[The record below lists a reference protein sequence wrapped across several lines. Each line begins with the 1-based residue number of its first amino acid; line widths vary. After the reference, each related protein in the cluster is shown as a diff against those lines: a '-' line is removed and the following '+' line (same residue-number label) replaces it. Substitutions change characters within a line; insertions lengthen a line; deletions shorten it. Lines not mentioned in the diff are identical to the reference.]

1 MVAATIFVLHGAVL
15 LGVIIW
21 KARTEG
27 RTEAA
32 LAAAFLVIIF
42 SVGWTLSG
50 LVAGVVFEPEGVAE
64 WMNRDTIS
72 LVLVTAGE
80 ALFYAVFFR
89 FLREKKDGGAKP
101 SP

>member
-1 MVAATIFVLHGAVL
+1 MVAATIFALHGAVL

-21 KARTEG
+21 KVRSEG
-27 RTEAA
+27 WTEAA

-50 LVAGVVFEPEGVAE
+50 LVAALVFEPEGLAE

-72 LVLVTAGE
+72 LVIVTAGE
-80 ALFYAVFFR
+80 AFFYAVFFR
-89 FLREKKDGGAKP
+89 LLRKESDGGSKR

>member
-1 MVAATIFVLHGAVL
+1 MVAAAIFVVHGAVL

-21 KARTEG
+21 KVRSEG
-27 RTEAA
+27 WTEAS

-50 LVAGVVFEPEGVAE
+50 LLAALLFEPEGLAE

-72 LVLVTAGE
+72 LVIVTAGE
-80 ALFYAVFFR
+80 ALFYTVFFR